1 MWWDFKDFS
10 FRMGEFFTGRR
21 KMQIYML
28 WYTAKPSIVFVFH
41 HSVPFVSSSSFDK
54 YLASYA
60 KDGRCV

>member
-1 MWWDFKDFS
+1 MCWDFKDFS
-10 FRMGEFFTGRR
+10 FRMREFFTGR

-28 WYTAKPSIVFVFH
+28 WDTAIPSIVFVFH
-41 HSVPFVSSSSFDK
+41 NSVPFVSSSSFDK